1 VSFAVLALIV
11 LAGLAGPV
19 LAAGRPALLPVV
31 VGELLAGVV
40 VGRSGV
46 GWLHAAQP
54 TVAVAV

>member
-11 LAGLAGPV
+11 LAGWPARFWLLG
-19 LAAGRPALLPVV
+19 GRPLLPVV